1 MNDLPPS
8 ELASRPP
15 EGGPGEWPAVRIRPM
30 TGPDLAAVSAI
41 DRASFTLPWP
51 ANSYRF
57 ELYENPSSLL
67 YVAEAGEDRVVGMIV
82 VWVIIDEA
90 HIATIAVDPAWRGRG
105 IAQEL
110 MAAALAASIR
120 QGAVSATLE
129 VRQHNL
135 NAQRLYRRFRFDEV
149 GRRPRYYHDNHE
161 DALIMTASG
170 LDERYL
176 AWLETGGWRTPA
188 TPRPGETL

>member
-1 MNDLPPS
+1 MSDLPSS
-8 ELASRPP
+8 EQASHSL
-15 EGGPGEWPAVRIRPM
+15 EGGPVEWPAVRIRPM
-30 TGPDLAAVSAI
+30 AGPDLPAVSAI

-67 YVAEAGEDRVVGMIV
+67 YVAEAGDERIVGMIV

-90 HIATIAVDPAWRGRG
+90 HIATIAVEPAWRGRG

-110 MAAALAASIR
+110 MAAALVEAIR
-120 QGAVSATLE
+120 KGAVSATLE
-129 VRQHNL
+129 VRQHNFH
-135 NAQRLYRRFRFDEV
+135 AQRLYRRFRFDEV

-176 AWLETGGWRTPA
+176 AWLETGGWRSLP
-188 TPRPGETL
+188 TPRPGENG